1 MSFEEEVAGA
11 QKDKINPM
19 ESIEKFSR
27 ARYQWRLRSRSLEL
41 GRRTL
46 IMGVLN
52 VTPDSFAD
60 EGRYRS
66 KDCAIDDALKM
77 VDAGV
82 DIVDV
87 GGESTRPGRRA
98 AVTAE
103 EEAAR
108 VIPVI
113 DGILQAR
120 PDAVVSV
127 DTYKSDVA
135 RIAVSAGAEIVNDV
149 SAFRWDSAMAETV
162 AQLKC
167 GAVIAHSRGR
177 PDQWRHLEPI
187 SDVTA
192 LVSIEL
198 AEWAATAIDAGVP
211 KEGIVLDPG
220 FGFGKNFDENYSLLM
235 NFDHLDLLGFPLLAG
250 TSRKSFIGRTL
261 ATNGKDAP
269 PAERLYGTL
278 ATVTVAILKGAHMV
292 RVHDTGP
299 AMDAAKVAD
308 ATLNS
313 E

>member
-1 MSFEEEVAGA
+1 
-11 QKDKINPM
+11 
-19 ESIEKFSR
+19 
-27 ARYQWRLRSRSLEL
+27 
-41 GRRTL
+41 
-46 IMGVLN
+46 MGVLN

-60 EGRYRS
+60 EGRFRS
-66 KDCAIDDALKM
+66 KSCAIDDALKM

-87 GGESTRPGRRA
+87 GGESTRPGKRV
-98 AVTAE
+98 AVTVE

-120 PDAVVSV
+120 PNAVVSI

-177 PDQWRHLEPI
+177 PDQWRHLECLK
-187 SDVTA
+187 DVTGF
-192 LVSIEL
+192 VGVEL
-198 AEWAATAIDAGVP
+198 AEWAAIAMAAGVP

-220 FGFGKNFDENYSLLM
+220 FGFGKNFDQNYSLLM
-235 NFDHLDLLGFPLLAG
+235 KFDQLAFLGFPLLAG

-261 ATNGKDAP
+261 AIDGKDAP

-278 ATVTVAILKGAHMV
+278 ATVTAAILKGAHIV
-292 RVHDTGP
+292 RVHDTRP
-299 AMDAAKVAD
+299 AIDAAKVAD
-308 ATLNS
+308 AMLDA